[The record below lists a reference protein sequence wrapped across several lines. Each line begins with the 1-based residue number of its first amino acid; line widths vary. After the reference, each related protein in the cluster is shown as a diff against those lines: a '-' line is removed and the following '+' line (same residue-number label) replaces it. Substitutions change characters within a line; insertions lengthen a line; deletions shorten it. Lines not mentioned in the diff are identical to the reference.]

1 MLQRNTREGLY
12 LPALQVW
19 MEAVLVQRF
28 AGQVADQ
35 DLLIVHCAH
44 TRCVAQ
50 EVIEPAFQT

>member
-1 MLQRNTREGLY
+1 
-12 LPALQVW
+12 